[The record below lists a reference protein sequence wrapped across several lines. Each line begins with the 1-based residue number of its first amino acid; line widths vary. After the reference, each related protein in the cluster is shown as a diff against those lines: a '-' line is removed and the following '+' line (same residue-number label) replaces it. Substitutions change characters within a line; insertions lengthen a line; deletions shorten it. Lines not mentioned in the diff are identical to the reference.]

1 MKKLTFISS
10 ITFILLLAA
19 CSKKAGQEVP
29 EPNKKTYKVGLSVE
43 KEKTGLDGGTE
54 VTLVT
59 PIENLVNQ
67 LTYIIFNAET
77 GNEYYRATQTTDFPG
92 MGEINFDL
100 PVGNYIFIAV
110 GSKSLF
116 GINKYYRD
124 NEVPIL
130 LPLSV
135 ANMQYWQPNPTMADK
150 HYKTDDT
157 FYAKSSVVSID
168 ENQTINLILQR
179 VVGKLEVLV
188 EDVPDFIVDV
198 NFEATGFTLKDQ
210 KTFGRI
216 DDNAGYEVSNA
227 NGPISIYI
235 LSTERP
241 ILIEISGG
249 GVRKTLSVPIY
260 RNKRTIVK
268 GKLLVP
274 NVSTGFNV
282 TINDKWL
289 VDTAV
294 VHF

>member
-1 MKKLTFISS
+1 MKKLAFISS
-10 ITFILLLAA
+10 ITFILLSSA

-29 EPNKKTYKVGLSVE
+29 EPNKTTYKVGLSVE
-43 KEKTGLDGGTE
+43 NGKTGLDGGTE
-54 VTLVT
+54 TTLVT

-67 LTYIIFNAET
+67 LTFIIFNFDT
-77 GNEYYRATQTTDFPG
+77 GNEYYRSTQTSNLPG
-92 MGEINFDL
+92 MGEIYFDL

-130 LPLSV
+130 LPLAE

-157 FYAKSSVVSID
+157 FYAKSSVISID
-168 ENQTINLILQR
+168 GNQTINLTMQR

-188 EDVPDFIVDV
+188 EDVPEFTVDV

-274 NVSTGFNV
+274 STSTSFKV

-289 VDTAV
+289 VDTTV

>member
-1 MKKLTFISS
+1 MKKLTFTLS
-10 ITFILLLAA
+10 IIYILLLTA
-19 CSKKAGQEVP
+19 CSKRTEERTP
-29 EPNKKTYKVGLSVE
+29 EPGKKTYKVSLAAE
-43 KEKTGLDGGTE
+43 KEIVSLDGAE
-54 VTLVT
+54 ASSLVT
-59 PIENLVNQ
+59 PLKNLVNQ
-67 LTYIIFNAET
+67 LTFIIFNAET
-77 GNEYYRATQTTDFPG
+77 GSEYHRATQTSDAPDLG
-92 MGEINFDL
+92 QIYFDL
-100 PVGNYIFIAV
+100 PIGEYIFIAV
-110 GSKSLF
+110 GSKSPF

-130 LPLSV
+130 LPLSE

-157 FYAKSSVVSID
+157 FYAKSRVSIGG
-168 ENQTINLILQR
+168 NQTVNLTLQR
-179 VVGKLEVLV
+179 VVGKLEVIV
-188 EDVPDFIVDV
+188 EDVQEYIVDL
-198 NFEATGFTLKDQ
+198 NFEATGFMLDNQ

-216 DDNAGYEVSNA
+216 DDNAGYEVSST

-268 GKLLVP
+268 GKLLAP
-274 NVSTGFNV
+274 STPASFSVS
-282 TINDKWL
+282 INDQWL
-289 VDTAV
+289 VDSAV